1 MSQVGELRLRK
12 STELGR
18 DPQVASSIVRIRT
31 QANVTT
37 KSLYQSEFLILFSIF
52 PGIVLD
58 EM

>member
-18 DPQVASSIVRIRT
+18 DPHMASSIVRIRT

-37 KSLYQSEFLILFSIF
+37 KSLYPIRISHIILYF
-52 PGIVLD
+52 PRMVLD